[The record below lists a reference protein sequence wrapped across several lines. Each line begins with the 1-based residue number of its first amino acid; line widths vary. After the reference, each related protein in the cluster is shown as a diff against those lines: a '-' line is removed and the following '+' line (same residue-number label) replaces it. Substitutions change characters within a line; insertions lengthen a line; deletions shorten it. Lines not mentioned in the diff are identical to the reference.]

1 MDVKHGKMLVF
12 VCGIIEDRPI
22 VFEKEATET
31 AHRLGRVFIAAT
43 YRKKSVA
50 VQDLSL
56 AVQIGKPW
64 RLGRFDP

>member
-1 MDVKHGKMLVF
+1 MLVF

-31 AHRLGRVFIAAT
+31 AHRLGLVFITTAT

-56 AVQIGKPW
+56 AVQVGKPW